1 MSYDL
6 SLSHT
11 QQQIERDIIDNYMFF
26 LMSYL
31 ELPFEFSE
39 EDSKDFFFFFFKKKI
54 ICYHKISMVGSHST
68 RQLETKVKQIYKMSI
83 HKNKK

>member
-39 EDSKDFFFFFFKKKI
+39 EHSKRVTGKIWKKK
-54 ICYHKISMVGSHST
+54 
-68 RQLETKVKQIYKMSI
+68 R
-83 HKNKK
+83 KKRGL